1 MLPALFIETPLAQ
14 PQIADP
20 RTPPATPGESFHT
33 VLMGLRLSHGVAVRV
48 SPEGQQPT
56 AKGETAPVSDE
67 IPVEST
73 APVAVQGDS
82 RPAEPVDAGA
92 SDPPLVPELVDE
104 GAEVWL
110 SGPDQGLVV
119 LASLPPV
126 TTAESV
132 RVMPP
137 DAATDPQAP
146 LPVASPPEPVDAT
159 SAPVSAAP
167 PTVTK
172 VDPRKG
178 PVPSLQQSLVEA
190 RWLGS
195 PINRG
200 ATEAPQWPIR
210 SDAPPVAPPVMP
222 ETDAVPLPIAAQ
234 TPLDTRAPGPMT
246 AMVAPPVAPP
256 VTAAAAPV
264 ARSVASEGAA
274 PIRAA
279 PQGPAAPAP
288 LPVAPVVV
296 ASPEPGAAPPIRDVA
311 LAVPVRPA
319 TPTALTAAPTPIQPA
334 PALPIREAA
343 SQPTPAPMLPAMA
356 VKPSAARP
364 ESLKATA
371 AAVQPAVTQQPPTP
385 APTAPAPRAAATPW
399 TPAPREMETPAAI
412 APRQTVTP
420 DTPAAQEPLRD
431 AAVRP
436 SVHPLARGAPEL
448 PGRDAPI
455 PARVAPSAPQSVQP
469 LAPALAPVEQPIAAP
484 RQPSP
489 LQIATALPAPSLA
502 PRSPPA
508 RVMQPSPVSWVE
520 APATPP
526 QAKVFSGPLEPLP
539 PAQSRPVVEAPT
551 ASSPPAPVARPVP
564 VATAEPRTREIAA
577 NLPRPIAPTEDP
589 APIASAPAEP
599 LAPDDV
605 PRDVARF
612 DPPRAAPAHVEPLR
626 ADPMRHETAQQ
637 IARQIAERLPP
648 ANSPG
653 FDLAL
658 DPQELGHVRLKLV
671 TVDGSSLLTIH
682 AERPETLDLMR
693 RHIGTLE
700 QDLRAQ
706 GHESLTLRFSG
717 GGNAGT
723 GQWSAG
729 QDQQGQPPR
738 APASDSPPG
747 AAFQGSDTPGTRAP
761 RNAPLG
767 ALDHLDLRL

>member
-20 RTPPATPGESFHT
+20 RTPPAAPGESFHT
-33 VLMGLRLSHGVAVRV
+33 VLMGLRLSHGVTVPVA
-48 SPEGQQPT
+48 PKGQQPT
-56 AKGETAPVSDE
+56 AKGETAPVPDE
-67 IPVEST
+67 IPMEST
-73 APVAVQGDS
+73 AAVAAQGDS
-82 RPAEPVDAGA
+82 HPAEPLETGA
-92 SDPPLVPELVDE
+92 NDPPLLPGMEDE
-104 GAEVWL
+104 GADVWL
-110 SGPDQGLVV
+110 GGPDQGLVI

-126 TTAESV
+126 TTAESA
-132 RVMPP
+132 RVIPP

-146 LPVASPPEPVDAT
+146 LPVAGQSAPVDAT
-159 SAPVSAAP
+159 SAPVLAAP
-167 PTVTK
+167 PTVAK

-195 PINRG
+195 PVSRG

-210 SDAPPVAPPVMP
+210 SDAPPVAPPAMP

-234 TPLDTRAPGPMT
+234 TPLDTRAPGLMA
-246 AMVAPPVAPP
+246 AMVASPVALP

-264 ARSVASEGAA
+264 ARSVASDGVA
-274 PIRAA
+274 PVRAA
-279 PQGPAAPAP
+279 PQGPAAPAH
-288 LPVAPVVV
+288 LPVAPAAV
-296 ASPEPGAAPPIRDVA
+296 ASPEPGAAPPNRDVA
-311 LAVPVRPA
+311 LAVSVRPA
-319 TPTALTAAPTPIQPA
+319 TPAAFAPLPTPAQPA

-343 SQPTPAPMLPAMA
+343 SQPAPAPMLPAMA
-356 VKPSAARP
+356 ANTSAARP
-364 ESLKATA
+364 ESPKAA
-371 AAVQPAVTQQPPTP
+371 AAVVQPTVTPQPPTP
-385 APTAPAPRAAATPW
+385 APNAPAPRAAALPW
-399 TPAPREMETPAAI
+399 TPAPRERETPTAI
-412 APRQTVTP
+412 APREAMTP
-420 DTPAAQEPLRD
+420 LTPAPQGPLRE
-431 AAVRP
+431 ATVSP
-436 SVHPLARGAPEL
+436 SVHPFVRSAPEL

-455 PARVAPSAPQSVQP
+455 PARIAPSAPQSVQP
-469 LAPALAPVEQPIAAP
+469 LAPAIAPVGQPIAAP

-489 LQIATALPAPSLA
+489 PQIATALPAPSFA
-502 PRSPPA
+502 PRGQPD
-508 RVMQPSPVSWVE
+508 RVMQPTPVAWVE
-520 APATPP
+520 APATPLR
-526 QAKVFSGPLEPLP
+526 AKALSGPLEPLP
-539 PAQSRPVVEAPT
+539 PAQSRPAVETPT
-551 ASSPPAPVARPVP
+551 ASPPPAPVARAVP
-564 VATAEPRTREIAA
+564 AATAEPRTRDIAA
-577 NLPRPIAPTEDP
+577 DLPRPLAPTDEH

-717 GGNAGT
+717 GSNAGT

-747 AAFQGSDTPGTRAP
+747 AALHGSDTPGTPAP
-761 RNAPLG
+761 RSAALG